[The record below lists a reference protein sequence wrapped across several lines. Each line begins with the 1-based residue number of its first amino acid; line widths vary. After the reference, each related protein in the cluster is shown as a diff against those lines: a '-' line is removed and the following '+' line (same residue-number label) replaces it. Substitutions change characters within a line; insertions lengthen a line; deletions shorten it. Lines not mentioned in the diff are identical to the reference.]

1 MVQTLRETLTYDPW
15 WWRVVPPETAEC
27 GCRVAGR
34 DRDRRSKW
42 AMPRYGYGGIKRS
55 ASGTGEGRAVD
66 VEYRRE
72 SPFTAE
78 KTAAMIVYAN
88 CLRYPW
94 V

>member
-15 WWRVVPPETAEC
+15 VA
-27 GCRVAGR
+27 AGR